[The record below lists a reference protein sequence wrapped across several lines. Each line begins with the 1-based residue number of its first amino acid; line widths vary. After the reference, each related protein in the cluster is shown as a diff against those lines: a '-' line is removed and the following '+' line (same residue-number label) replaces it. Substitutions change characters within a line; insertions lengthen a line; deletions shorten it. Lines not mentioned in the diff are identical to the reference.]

1 MSVES
6 LSIKCPGCGQ
16 PVSTGQ
22 NICEWC
28 KGPIVITTFNSVAS
42 MPLPE
47 INKYANSYK
56 KALADYPDDKLL
68 NTSIAM
74 CYLRLKL
81 YDKALDAFEKAIE
94 DNFDNPETYFY
105 AAISILKGKKAFL
118 QQRQEINKIE
128 EYIDAA
134 LMIEPRGIFYYFK
147 AYIRYDYYKRKCY
160 NVLPD
165 YNELQEQAFNAGL
178 SDIDIQQLFELLN
191 VERPQELRLN

>member
-1 MSVES
+1 MSVDV
-6 LSIKCPGCGQ
+6 LDIKCPGCGM

-28 KGPIVITTFNSVAS
+28 NRPIIITTFNSVAS

-56 KALADYPDDKLL
+56 KALDEHPNDYNL

-81 YDKALDAFEKAIE
+81 YDKALLAFEKAIE
-94 DNFDNPETYFY
+94 DNFDNAEVYFY
-105 AAISILKGKKAFL
+105 AAICILKGKKAFL

-147 AYIRYDYYKRKCY
+147 SYIRYDYHYRKCY
-160 NVLPD
+160 GVSPN
-165 YNELQEQAFNAGL
+165 YNELQETAFSVGVSNT
-178 SDIDIQQLFELLN
+178 DIQQLFEILN
-191 VERPQELRLN
+191 VEKPEVLKIN